1 MTNYRHRTI
10 VLHRLFAV
18 GMWVKGIDGVLE
30 IIGGFL
36 LLLLSPVAL
45 NRLVIILTQHELVED
60 PHDRIAT
67 ALRVAVAQ
75 LSTNTQLFGSVYLI
89 AHGLIK
95 IGVVVGVLRGHRW
108 AYPAALAFLGLF
120 IAYQLYRLSYD
131 YTSGLLLLTVFD
143 MVMVGLTWREYT
155 INVRHSGGGSM
166 QGQT

>member
-1 MTNYRHRTI
+1 MTNHIRRTI
-10 VLHRLFAV
+10 VLHRLFEA
-18 GMWVKGIDGVLE
+18 GMWVKGLDGVLE

-36 LLLLSPVAL
+36 LLLRSPVAL

-60 PHDRIAT
+60 PHDRLANALRAT
-67 ALRVAVAQ
+67 AAQ
-75 LSTNTQLFGSVYLI
+75 LSTSTQLFGSVYLI

-108 AYPAALAFLGLF
+108 AYPAAIVLLGLF

-131 YTSGLLLLTVFD
+131 YTLGLLLLTVFD

-155 INVRHSGGGSM
+155 NNLR
-166 QGQT
+166 Q